1 VLKWILLQRR
11 IRNALLVLLVPL
23 LVAGCGFHLRG
34 TNLSSSIESIQI
46 DAEGRVSV
54 LDAVRRNFEY
64 AGVKV
69 KPDAKLAVQLL
80 DERLER
86 RSVSVTEQAR
96 TAEYELT
103 LDVQYQVSGP
113 DGRTLIPSRWIQSRR
128 NYRFDRFNIIGSS
141 EEQALLEKEMRNE
154 IAQQII
160 RSLDTLM
167 RSSPAGAQSG

>member
-1 VLKWILLQRR
+1 M
-11 IRNALLVLLVPL
+11 
-23 LVAGCGFHLRG
+23 
-34 TNLSSSIESIQI
+34 
-46 DAEGRVSV
+46 

-69 KPDAKLAVQLL
+69 EPDAELSVQLL

-103 LDVQYQVSGP
+103 LDVQYQVSGS
-113 DGRTLIPSRWIQSRR
+113 DGRMLIPARWIQSRR

-154 IAQQII
+154 VAQQII